1 MSERWMRG
9 VSLAA
14 ALIFAWGTI
23 STSGAAA
30 APPTAAAPAGESS
43 GRFVT
48 AVPRSVGPDAV
59 LYVTATG
66 GTAGIRPLP
75 PAVELAA
82 SLGDIRSGKVT
93 VNELTTVAA
102 GFSLAQFAGG
112 GSLGGTAPGI
122 SNAAKMPRNLV
133 DPRTGARTRFLLSAP
148 NGSSTETLA
157 TFDSLA
163 SIISGCVADAGR
175 CARFLDAATDAWGTR
190 PATTWQAMTLL
201 PTNPSGAPEKIF
213 AQVPR
218 HPRFTPVRTTPPAG
232 WYLALKFW
240 GNGHQFNGPGNL
252 AFDSA
257 GRVWTNTNATWAPT
271 LRGVCPGTSIFRLDP
286 YSPGRPVVT
295 FSGGGLNGSGFGI
308 SLDAA
313 ENVWVTDYGFTGP
326 LCPTPPTS
334 DSASEFSPSGTALS
348 PPAGYRNGPLSWP
361 QGVESDADGDIWIAN
376 CGDDNVVEYPGAIRR
391 RRGRWMPRGS
401 ARRSMSPRARPGTC
415 T

>member
-23 STSGAAA
+23 S
-30 APPTAAAPAGESS
+30 
-43 GRFVT
+43 
-48 AVPRSVGPDAV
+48 
-59 LYVTATG
+59 TG

-102 GFSLAQFAGG
+102 GFSLAQLAGG
-112 GSLGGTAPGI
+112 GSIGGTAPGI

-240 GNGHQFNGPGNL
+240 RNGHQFNGPGNL
-252 AFDSA
+252 AFDSGPGVDQHQRHLGA
-257 GRVWTNTNATWAPT
+257 HPQGR
-271 LRGVCPGTSIFRLDP
+271 LPGDEHLP
-286 YSPGRPVVT
+286 PRPLLPRA
-295 FSGGGLNGSGFGI
+295 SGGHL
-308 SLDAA
+308 L
-313 ENVWVTDYGFTGP
+313 
-326 LCPTPPTS
+326 
-334 DSASEFSPSGTALS
+334 
-348 PPAGYRNGPLSWP
+348 
-361 QGVESDADGDIWIAN
+361 
-376 CGDDNVVEYPGAIRR
+376 RR
-391 RRGRWMPRGS
+391 RAERIGVRHLAGC
-401 ARRSMSPRARPGTC
+401 RRERLGHQLRVHGAAVPHPAHVGQRVRVL
-415 T
+415 

>member
-1 MSERWMRG
+1 MGNDLDERGGSRAPDRRG
-9 VSLAA
+9 PRRREQRPIRHRGS
-14 ALIFAWGTI
+14 
-23 STSGAAA
+23 
-30 APPTAAAPAGESS
+30 
-43 GRFVT
+43 VT
-48 AVPRSVGPDAV
+48 VDGSPVRN
-59 LYVTATG
+59 AT
-66 GTAGIRPLP
+66 
-75 PAVELAA
+75 V
-82 SLGDIRSGKVT
+82 SGKVT

-257 GRVWTNTNATWAPT
+257 GRVWTNTNATWPSGASA
-271 LRGVCPGTSIFRLDP
+271 RGRAS
-286 YSPGRPVVT
+286 
-295 FSGGGLNGSGFGI
+295 
-308 SLDAA
+308 
-313 ENVWVTDYGFTGP
+313 
-326 LCPTPPTS
+326 
-334 DSASEFSPSGTALS
+334 SASTPT
-348 PPAGYRNGPLSWP
+348 P
-361 QGVESDADGDIWIAN
+361 QGV
-376 CGDDNVVEYPGAIRR
+376 
-391 RRGRWMPRGS
+391 RW
-401 ARRSMSPRARPGTC
+401 SPSPAAG
-415 T
+415 